1 MPGSKELYDK
11 LYSEQLYT
19 NSYNDFVAKY
29 GTEEGQNE
37 LYQKLSEQQLYT
49 NDINTFKGK
58 YFADV
63 KKKDV
68 GVSQS
73 SSGQPIGLSASPRN
87 PSAYNKN
94 IESRDWQRHQELTRT
109 IQDAAQK
116 NDALSIK
123 NASKQLEQLRASNK
137 NIASDPLLNEDLQTA
152 NKIIQKNVPT
162 VSLQPTGAAT
172 QKPVE
177 PVRLDLKPKA
187 PIPTQERINKLDA
200 LDRSLQSDIQLDDE
214 DIKNLFVKDNI
225 QLGFSEEGKQKLAEA
240 EDQLN
245 KEFGEGTFTDKIAGL
260 YNSFLKNANVA
271 NLLPMAET
279 GRDKALI
286 KATAMYAK
294 QNPNGKANEEEIL
307 QMAKDIRRKELEGK
321 AIDGLV
327 EDFVGD
333 NQRGLTEGYAKWWAL
348 NTGQPY
354 MPEDEN
360 QAEQIRATLSSV
372 VNKTKAQEASFK
384 SKALELQGLTNE
396 LDAYGKDLNNLTPE
410 QAQAYKETYDKATA
424 INTDLLDNYKN
435 IDNDVNNLGDFQNEL
450 DLFKRNYNTLLNLSA
465 KVGASGVRLTTGLMG
480 TAQMVGKYAP
490 GVSVDYAN
498 TDKIKF
504 LDDMAS
510 SIEGAVERRKSI
522 DEINSV
528 GDFFKVSGGVMAEQL
543 PQLFI
548 NASTGGSVW
557 GLGLLA
563 ASATGTKY
571 NEIKDKKNF
580 TESQKIIASLAVGAF
595 EYVSEK
601 IESNMLKN
609 ALPSYRVM
617 SAAAN
622 GATKLE
628 LDAMRAE
635 LKGGLKNAAKRT
647 IENVAEIGLSANQE
661 GISEVVAQ
669 VGGNLVDRYVLN
681 NKNVNVFD
689 GLKDAYLT
697 GAIMGGVI
705 TASPIIGAKI
715 VAPFVSD
722 ESGELRKNTKK
733 INELTNNLSEIKDE
747 KTKEIISNSIEK
759 LKKKNE
765 AIIYGGVNVI
775 NNLTPEE
782 IREGSDNYQELQ
794 QIKDQY
800 IIIKNNKE
808 MSDASKKAVMEPLNE
823 RYNELVTKRKQLIDK
838 ANAIQKQGSGQ
849 VPVQP
854 KTGISQEVEQGK
866 PQAKPQG
873 VTKEGEGKVI
883 PAGKRLFNEPN
894 PETVE
899 ISKTYKEK
907 NNIIEPEG
915 VKIETVDVDNASKI
929 ADAYEALEDTPNDP
943 EVQDAYNAMA
953 DETAKQH
960 QDIVDAGYEVEIWQ
974 GEGEPYANAQEMID
988 DVRNNKHMYIYSTE
1002 QGFGNTPI
1010 TEEQRKQN
1018 KLLQDSGFK
1027 DKNGNPLLYNDLFR
1041 FVHDFFG
1048 HTERGNGFGA
1058 VGEENAW
1065 DVHARMYTPKARRAM
1080 TTETRGQ
1087 NSWVNFGPQ
1096 MRNAD
1101 GSLKKKGDDGYL
1113 SPKDREFAPQK
1124 MALMPEEFSQITEV
1138 VSNFDQ
1144 ALNKSAEALNLVAP
1158 GLKVIVGENIEDVQ
1172 NQIIEAI
1179 TPLIGE
1185 RQAKQVAKE
1194 FATGT
1199 KGQTIFVDGKPFAV
1213 VFDKTTADSRTAGH
1227 EAWEVM
1233 LNDAFGNDQAKFK
1246 EFTAGIDSQL
1256 RAQGFDDIA
1265 DALDAFAS
1273 QKGYEAVKYSEYMAE
1288 LGGMLVESGFG
1299 KGPLTAQ
1306 QKTLL
1311 QKIGDII
1318 NKFAELF
1325 TGKKQFLD
1333 QATPEDI
1340 LGFMVTIS
1348 EKVAKGEDV
1357 ASFFRK
1363 GEKAKSNEGVT
1374 SRKQAENIFTGK
1386 EKVPTFKSLP
1396 EIANWLED
1404 WSKKNKI
1411 FAKDI
1416 KEVSDEEFVKKL
1428 ESHTLKELA
1437 AWDGVRG
1444 QDYVSFYVGDI
1455 IDRLNPKL
1463 QKFAEA
1469 RYGRMLTPAEV
1480 TLYHTVS
1487 GFASPQADP
1496 MFDSSKGLE
1505 IFDKYMNGGNPD
1517 INKLSGY
1524 ADKQATIYA
1533 LNDKGK
1539 KVDTGKLKFDKEG
1552 NPVYSQVSMH
1562 YAVTSLNKTK
1572 ALISHFNGDVTKAME
1587 WMTSIHSYEEIS
1599 DVMGTPLK
1607 GSKALT
1613 PHENLSKEN
1622 GGFGIF
1628 GFTGAK
1634 LGSYI
1639 LNRVGEYSTVTKD
1652 MWYARTMARLVGD
1665 PLTKDGKAMTD
1676 PWAANTVAGA
1686 KKRKLADQAWESV
1699 AKKLNITPSDVQ
1711 ERMWDFE
1718 KRLYEKMGAL
1728 EKASYA
1734 SEGFMKTAKKLEPGL
1749 DLETKVVESR
1759 SQKEI
1764 DNIAKNYPNSELA
1777 KQEGNTI
1784 GLSEI
1789 TVDGKSVYIQAIEYP
1804 ENTTVKPVIAWNSKG
1819 ENIAFA
1825 NFRQNKDGAW
1835 YSMQSET
1842 NKSLQRKGVMTA
1854 IYNLAEKAIGKIVES
1869 KEQTP
1874 EVKAFWA
1881 KRKSRSQKNV
1891 PPVVDEVLT
1900 DDGKGNYLFVH
1911 YSDEKRDVIRP
1922 MSGSGKNFT
1931 SREEVSAISSV
1942 GGLAMYYTKAG
1953 QKENGVGDVAH
1964 TILVPKDKV
1973 YFYGTTDKGTVSHDP
1988 EGFEE
1993 EARIR
1998 FQEYKNRGNE
2008 KNPTKYAFDGNNAA
2022 AWVTKVAGEN
2032 GYDMLVTNWGAAKS
2046 YRAQTTKRLTPEAEY
2061 TGFKKVEDDVFEVGD
2076 EIFLRGSYAKVT
2088 DVNGSIVRYEGTN
2101 QYGGAVSGVFDIN
2114 RSNAIMIEKAKPV
2127 VTTRAQRV
2135 DVKVIP
2141 GYDRMMNNAEG
2152 IMDKTMNARNGSYNK
2167 ATANAI
2173 SYIQKSLAYINADDI
2188 QRNQIIR
2195 DFNEMRGEKLK
2206 KAPSVNK
2213 ILGKIK
2219 DIVNVTVNEAT
2230 ALKEQIKMQ
2239 VKAAN
2244 DAVKFVNQSRNYLI
2258 NKIKELDKVK
2268 KLPPQKLKLLLLTAS
2283 KIDVLNE
2290 RAVGKFIDNI
2300 TKIFNENELQ
2310 SEKYITIKEATAL
2323 KDQIKLEA
2331 KAARGGVKYINELRK
2346 NLSAEIA
2353 ALEKGGK
2360 ITAKQAKTIINR
2372 LGKINLEN
2380 PIIVS
2385 RFIDYMTKVFNDA
2398 EYADKIRIAN
2408 ENIKKIKRL
2417 YKGNSVQATVS
2428 TMAKNFLT
2436 LDPKKLSNIDEY
2448 LFISNQVLQAVMR
2461 TQPAVIK
2468 DVNKYIEAAAKEQ
2481 AEKVKNDLLLEY
2493 QYLVDAGILDDSM
2506 SYEDILEVIDGIE
2519 DNSSQEVL
2527 DKGED
2532 VRQYLVKMFNSL
2544 SAIGKEILSEG
2555 VDPVTGLPVDLS
2567 DDQKIVLKQFLNM
2580 DIENMSIQDAKLA
2593 LEYLSNFITNGITDG
2608 MGGLVQ
2614 SYVGAENFKKFQK
2627 TGAKFRD
2634 LKLFF
2639 SSRIGRGIGEYITNL
2654 NILLE
2659 QALGG
2664 QDRSAIFRAL
2674 SGFNDIVNGNAK
2686 ARKVANQKLIQYV
2699 EKFRGVKDFF
2709 TVENNIERGILSFLI
2724 RTNETKEEL
2733 ERRKGLI
2740 EQSIEKMMKGNEK
2753 EVAKAK
2759 IIQETYERIGKNAK
2773 TVQDVIDAA
2782 GKDNREAVNWWINNW
2797 GNDYNRLKDLSLNI
2811 YNADLGKDQNYT
2823 PDVYNKTDDAK
2834 EEVDN
2839 LKKSAFMMTT
2849 KDYTVKKKTGV
2860 LMEALKP
2867 SKLNS
2872 NRVVS
2877 FDFDTNNA
2885 RAYEAAMVDLE
2896 TAAPIRRIDGF
2907 MNSKEFNKLG
2917 SSDDVALI
2925 KRRINGYIGEIRG
2938 KNYVS
2943 KTSIQE
2949 INKTLDAIGSIGAA
2963 LALGGVTQPVK
2974 QIAPVAFNTLINT
2987 GRIDI
2992 KLAFNK
2998 DANNWIDELGMP
3010 IGNRGMESLLT
3021 INTAN
3026 KYLEQASKH
3035 KGQKA
3040 LDLIKK
3046 ASEVYLNF
3054 FLKKPDVFIARAS
3067 FISYYKKQLKKKG
3080 VDVDNIDWATHK
3092 ADKTAAQYAQDMVD
3106 RQQNVSDAALMGD
3119 LMTSKDPWKQVIR
3132 KTALTFMNF
3141 VLNQKARMYSDV
3153 ITLNAKDST
3162 EEDKKMARRSLAALS
3177 VEMSVYSVIGGAI
3190 AELIR
3195 YASALVMGEDET
3207 EEQKAKRRKSRYE
3220 LVATN
3225 ISKDFLS
3232 PIPFTDAI
3240 VVGALNEALDQYY
3253 KIAKGDEGDEEGD
3266 RFRLFEDR
3274 ESSIYD
3280 NLGAAGIT
3288 FERYKEMYNIFKMA
3302 STGEF
3307 EQEFIPGKRTTK
3319 YLRDRDKQTLAGLGL
3334 LSLGT
3339 NLGLLPSEIGSM
3351 IRTSV
3356 KIAKKRALSESDY
3369 GTKEL
3374 YKGSNTPLPD
3384 YLK

>member
-29 GTEEGQNE
+29 GSEEGQNE
-37 LYQKLSEQQLYT
+37 LYKKLSEQELYT
-49 NDINTFKGK
+49 NDINTFKSK
-58 YFADV
+58 YFSEV

-68 GVSQS
+68 GASVS
-73 SSGQPIGLSASPRN
+73 SSGQPIGLSASPKN
-87 PSAYNKN
+87 PSAYNKK
-94 IESRDWQRHQELTRT
+94 IESSDWQRHQELTRT

-116 NDALSIK
+116 NDALTIK

-152 NKIIQKNVPT
+152 NKIIQKNIPT

-172 QKPVE
+172 QKPIE

-187 PIPTQERINKLDA
+187 PIPTQERIDKLDA
-200 LDRSLQSDIQLDDE
+200 LDKSLQSDIQLDDE

-225 QLGFSEEGKQKLAEA
+225 QLGFSEEGKKKLAEA

-321 AIDGLV
+321 ATDSLI

-333 NQRGLTEGYAKWWAL
+333 NQRGITEGYAKWWAL

-384 SKALELQGLTNE
+384 SKALELQSLTNE
-396 LDAYGKDLNNLTPE
+396 LSSYGKDLNNLTPE
-410 QAQAYKETYDKATA
+410 QAQAYKETYDKAMA
-424 INTDLLDNYKN
+424 VNTDLLDNYKN

-480 TAQMVGKYAP
+480 AAQMVGKYAP

-504 LDDMAS
+504 LDEMAS
-510 SIEGAVERRKSI
+510 KIEGAVERRKSI
-522 DEINSV
+522 DDINSV
-528 GDFFKVSGGVMAEQL
+528 GDFFNVSGGIMAEQL

-548 NASTGGSVW
+548 NASTGGSAW

-563 ASATGTKY
+563 SSAAGTKY
-571 NEIKDKKNF
+571 NEIKDKENF
-580 TESQKIIASLAVGAF
+580 TESQKIIASIATGAF

-647 IENVAEIGLSANQE
+647 IENVAEAGLSANQE

-733 INELTNNLSEIKDE
+733 INELSNTLPEIQDE

-765 AIIYGGVNVI
+765 AIIYGGVDVI

-782 IREGSDNYQELQ
+782 IREGADNYQELQ

-800 IIIKNNKE
+800 ITIKNNKE
-808 MSDASKKAVMEPLNE
+808 MSDAAKKAVMEPLNE
-823 RYNELVTKRKQLIDK
+823 RYNELVTKRKELINK

-854 KTGISQEVEQGK
+854 KTGVGQEVEQGK
-866 PQAKPQG
+866 PEAKPQV
-873 VTKEGEGKVI
+873 VTEESKGKVA

-899 ISKTYKEK
+899 ISKSYKEK
-907 NNIIEPEG
+907 NGIVEPEG
-915 VKIETVDVDNASKI
+915 VKIESVDIDNASKI
-929 ADAYEALEDTPNDP
+929 ADAYEALEDTPDDP

-960 QDIVDAGYEVEIWQ
+960 QDIIDAGYEVEIWQ

-988 DVRNNKHMYIYSTE
+988 DVKNNKHMYIYSTE

-1010 TEEQRKQN
+1010 TDEQRKQN

-1027 DKNGNPLLYNDLFR
+1027 DKTGKTLLYNDLFR

-1101 GSLKKKGDDGYL
+1101 GSLKKKGDEGYL
-1113 SPKDREFAPQK
+1113 SPKERDFAPQK

-1138 VSNFDQ
+1138 ASNFDQ
-1144 ALNKSAEALNLVAP
+1144 ALNKSAEALNVVAP
-1158 GLKVIVGENIEDVQ
+1158 ELKVIVGENIEDVQ
-1172 NQIIEAI
+1172 NQIIEAL

-1185 RQAKQVAKE
+1185 RQARQTAEE

-1246 EFTAGIDSQL
+1246 EFTEGIDAQL

-1265 DALDAFAS
+1265 DALNAFAS
-1273 QKGYEAVKYSEYMAE
+1273 QKGYENVKYSEYMAE

-1340 LGFMVTIS
+1340 LGFMITIS

-1357 ASFFRK
+1357 SSFFREGK
-1363 GEKAKSNEGVT
+1363 KAKTKEGVT
-1374 SRKQAENIFTGK
+1374 
-1386 EKVPTFKSLP
+1386 
-1396 EIANWLED
+1396 
-1404 WSKKNKI
+1404 
-1411 FAKDI
+1411 
-1416 KEVSDEEFVKKL
+1416 
-1428 ESHTLKELA
+1428 
-1437 AWDGVRG
+1437 
-1444 QDYVSFYVGDI
+1444 
-1455 IDRLNPKL
+1455 
-1463 QKFAEA
+1463 
-1469 RYGRMLTPAEV
+1469 
-1480 TLYHTVS
+1480 
-1487 GFASPQADP
+1487 
-1496 MFDSSKGLE
+1496 
-1505 IFDKYMNGGNPD
+1505 
-1517 INKLSGY
+1517 
-1524 ADKQATIYA
+1524 
-1533 LNDKGK
+1533 
-1539 KVDTGKLKFDKEG
+1539 
-1552 NPVYSQVSMH
+1552 
-1562 YAVTSLNKTK
+1562 
-1572 ALISHFNGDVTKAME
+1572 
-1587 WMTSIHSYEEIS
+1587 
-1599 DVMGTPLK
+1599 
-1607 GSKALT
+1607 
-1613 PHENLSKEN
+1613 
-1622 GGFGIF
+1622 
-1628 GFTGAK
+1628 
-1634 LGSYI
+1634 
-1639 LNRVGEYSTVTKD
+1639 
-1652 MWYARTMARLVGD
+1652 
-1665 PLTKDGKAMTD
+1665 
-1676 PWAANTVAGA
+1676 
-1686 KKRKLADQAWESV
+1686 
-1699 AKKLNITPSDVQ
+1699 
-1711 ERMWDFE
+1711 
-1718 KRLYEKMGAL
+1718 
-1728 EKASYA
+1728 
-1734 SEGFMKTAKKLEPGL
+1734 
-1749 DLETKVVESR
+1749 
-1759 SQKEI
+1759 
-1764 DNIAKNYPNSELA
+1764 
-1777 KQEGNTI
+1777 
-1784 GLSEI
+1784 
-1789 TVDGKSVYIQAIEYP
+1789 
-1804 ENTTVKPVIAWNSKG
+1804 
-1819 ENIAFA
+1819 
-1825 NFRQNKDGAW
+1825 
-1835 YSMQSET
+1835 
-1842 NKSLQRKGVMTA
+1842 
-1854 IYNLAEKAIGKIVES
+1854 
-1869 KEQTP
+1869 
-1874 EVKAFWA
+1874 
-1881 KRKSRSQKNV
+1881 KSRSQKNV
-1891 PPVVDEVLT
+1891 PQVVDEVLT

-1922 MSGSGKNFT
+1922 MSGSNKNFT

-1942 GGLAMYYTKAG
+1942 GGVAMYYTKAG
-1953 QKENGVGDVAH
+1953 QKEGGVGDVAH
-1964 TILVPKDKV
+1964 TVLVPKDKV
-1973 YFYGTTDKGTVSHDP
+1973 YFYGTTNKGTVFHDP
-1988 EGFEE
+1988 QGFKE
-1993 EARIR
+1993 EARRR
-1998 FQEYKNRGNE
+1998 FQEYKNRGNK
-2008 KNPTKYAFDGNNAA
+2008 KNPTKYAFDADNAA
-2022 AWVTKVAGEN
+2022 AWVAKVAGEN
-2032 GYDMLVTNWGAAKS
+2032 GYDMLVTNWKGPKS
-2046 YRAQTTKRLTPEAEY
+2046 YRAQTTKRLKPEAEY
-2061 TGFKKVEDDVFEVGD
+2061 TGFKKIEDDVFEVGD
-2076 EIFLRGSYAKVT
+2076 EVFVYGNYAKVT
-2088 DVNGSIVRYEGTN
+2088 DVNGDIVRYEGTN

-2141 GYDRMMNNAEG
+2141 GYDRMMNNVEG

-2173 SYIQKSLAYINADDI
+2173 SYIQKSLAYINADDT
-2188 QRNQIIR
+2188 QREQIIR
-2195 DFNEMRGEKLK
+2195 EFNKIRGEKLK

-2219 DIVNVTVNEAT
+2219 DITKVTINEAV
-2230 ALKEQIKMQ
+2230 ALKEQIKLQ
-2239 VKAAN
+2239 VKAAK
-2244 DAVKFVNQSRNYLI
+2244 DA
-2258 NKIKELDKVK
+2258 
-2268 KLPPQKLKLLLLTAS
+2268 
-2283 KIDVLNE
+2283 
-2290 RAVGKFIDNI
+2290 
-2300 TKIFNENELQ
+2300 
-2310 SEKYITIKEATAL
+2310 
-2323 KDQIKLEA
+2323 
-2331 KAARGGVKYINELRK
+2331 VKYINELRK

-2360 ITAKQAKTIINR
+2360 ITAKQSKTIINR

-2380 PIIVS
+2380 PIIVN
-2385 RFIDYMTKVFNDA
+2385 RFVDYMTKVFNDA

-2408 ENIKKIKRL
+2408 DNIKKIKRL
-2417 YKGNSVQATVS
+2417 YKGKNVQATVS
-2428 TMAKNFLT
+2428 LMAKNFLT
-2436 LDPKKLSNIDEY
+2436 LNPKYLSDIDQY
-2448 LFISNQVLQAVMR
+2448 LSISNQILQAVMR
-2461 TQPAVIK
+2461 TQPADIK
-2468 DVNKYIEAAAKEQ
+2468 VVNKYIEDTAKEQ
-2481 AEKVKNDLLLEY
+2481 ADKIKNDLLLEY
-2493 QYLVDAGILDDSM
+2493 QGLVDAGILDDSM
-2506 SYEDILEVIDGIE
+2506 SIDDILEVIDGIE
-2519 DNSSQEVL
+2519 DNATQDAI

-2544 SAIGKEILSEG
+2544 SAIGKEILESG

-2567 DDQKIVLKQFLNM
+2567 DDQKVVLKQFLNM
-2580 DIENMSIQDAKLA
+2580 DIENMSIQNAKLA
-2593 LEYLSNFITNGITDG
+2593 LDYLSNFITNGITDG
-2608 MGGLVQ
+2608 MGALVE
-2614 SYVGAENFKKFQK
+2614 SYAGSENLKKFQS

-2639 SSRIGRGIGEYITNL
+2639 SKRIGGVIAEEITTL

-2659 QALGG
+2659 TALSG
-2664 QDRSAIFRAL
+2664 QDRSSLFRGL

-2686 ARKVANQKLIQYV
+2686 ARKKASQKAEEYY
-2699 EKFRGVKDFF
+2699 EKFKDVKDFF
-2709 TVENNIERGILSFLI
+2709 TLENSIEREVLAFLV
-2724 RTNETKEEL
+2724 RTNESEDEL
-2733 ERRKGLI
+2733 ARRKGLI
-2740 EQSIEKMMKGNEK
+2740 EQSIEKMMEGDEQQKAQAEIIK
-2753 EVAKAK
+2753 EV
-2759 IIQETYERIGKNAK
+2759 YERIGKNAN
-2773 TVQDVIDAA
+2773 TIQEVFDAA
-2782 GKDNREAVNWWINNW
+2782 GKENREAVNWWIDTW
-2797 GNDYNRLKDLSLNI
+2797 SDIYDRLENISLSI
-2811 YNADLGKDQNYT
+2811 YNSTLGKDKNYT
-2823 PDVYNKTDDAK
+2823 PDVHSKINNEK
-2834 EEVDN
+2834 EIGEE
-2839 LKKSAFMMTT
+2839 KKSAFMMST
-2849 KDYTVKKKTGV
+2849 KDYTVKKKAGV
-2860 LMEALKP
+2860 LIEAKKP
-2867 SKLNS
+2867 SRLGE
-2872 NRVVS
+2872 NRVIN
-2877 FDFDTNNA
+2877 FNFDTNNLN
-2885 RAYEAAMVDLE
+2885 AYEAALIDIE

-2907 MNSKEFNKLG
+2907 LNSKLFSKLG
-2917 SSDDVALI
+2917 RSEDVNLI
-2925 KRRINGYIGEIRG
+2925 KARINGYIAEIKGMNFVPKSRLDELN
-2938 KNYVS
+2938 KVLD
-2943 KTSIQE
+2943 E
-2949 INKTLDAIGSIGAA
+2949 IGTTGAA
-2963 LALGGVTQPVK
+2963 MVLGGISQIPK
-2974 QIAPVAFNTLINT
+2974 QSAGVMVNTFINSGGYLGLKAAF
-2987 GRIDI
+2987 
-2992 KLAFNK
+2992 
-2998 DANNWIDELGMP
+2998 DAAVNDWIDNCGFP
-3010 IGNRGMESLLT
+3010 IANRSLESV
-3021 INTAN
+3021 IAIKTAN
-3026 KYLEQASKH
+3026 KYIEEAARSKGG
-3035 KGQKA
+3035 KVIE
-3040 LDLIKK
+3040 LIKK
-3046 ASEVYLNF
+3046 ANRYYLNT
-3054 FLKKPDVFIARAS
+3054 FLKNTDTFVARAS
-3067 FISYYKKQLKKKG
+3067 FMAYYKKELKKKG
-3080 VDVDNIDWATHK
+3080 IDTSNIDWATHK
-3092 ADKTAAQYAQDMVD
+3092 VDKSAAQYAQDMVD
-3106 RQQNVSDAALMGD
+3106 RQQNPSDAALLGN
-3119 LMTSKDPWKQVIR
+3119 LMTSKDPKSQAI
-3132 KTALTFMNF
+3132 KKSLFAFMGF
-3141 VLNQKARMYSDV
+3141 TLNQKTRMYSDIISLTSKV
-3153 ITLNAKDST
+3153 STKKD
-3162 EEDKKMARRSLAALS
+3162 KLLAAKSLGALS
-3177 VEMSVYSVIGGAI
+3177 PEMATFSIVSGYLIDIIYNGVLSMMGVEES
-3190 AELIR
+3190 
-3195 YASALVMGEDET
+3195 
-3207 EEQKAKRRKSRYE
+3207 EEEKEKRRKRRNE
-3220 LVATN
+3220 QIATN
-3225 ISKDFLS
+3225 IAKDFLS
-3232 PIPFTDAI
+3232 PAPLTDAAI
-3240 VVGALNEALDQYY
+3240 VAAINKALDQYD
-3253 KIAKGDEGDEEGD
+3253 KIYSGESYEKDGTE
-3266 RFRLFEDR
+3266 FKLSEDR
-3274 ESSIYD
+3274 EAKLFE
-3280 NLGAAGIT
+3280 NWGAAGIT
-3288 FERYKEMYNIFKMA
+3288 ITRTLDLIELMNTAYSGKFEKEY
-3302 STGEF
+3302 
-3307 EQEFIPGKRTTK
+3307 QQGKVTTK
-3319 YLRDRDKQTLAGLGL
+3319 YLRDNDREILAWLTIVQL
-3334 LSLGT
+3334 VADF
-3339 NLGLLPSEIGSM
+3339 GLLPSEASTVVSQAE
-3351 IRTSV
+3351 R
-3356 KIAKKRALSESDY
+3356 IAKKRALSEDKY
-3369 GTKEL
+3369 KIKEY
-3374 YKGSNTPLPD
+3374 YKSTNTPLPD